1 MWDLPPLGGLS
12 AFLVKWACCF
22 LHASESFSVV
32 LWKRKAFPE
41 CEIRC
46 VFWASLYGAEQRAL
60 SRVPGAEPKGAGN
73 DTGNSQM
80 KDTAGAL
87 LCVEWACEAS
97 RRNVTYR
104 LRLGISSF
112 SIHPIKFIVQVT
124 VFFFFFFPPLWLR
137 VGLAKGKSKP
147 WQDVNLRHS
156 CFQIITQK
164 KVLVAQKHDLKPN
177 LEHSHLPGNS
187 FLASLCAASFM
198 GWSHASNPIL

>member
-46 VFWASLYGAEQRAL
+46 VFWASLHGAEQRAL

-112 SIHPIKFIVQVT
+112 SVHPIKFIVQVT
-124 VFFFFFFPPLWLR
+124 VFFFFFFLLCGWGWDLQKESQNPGKMSTWDIAVSRSSHRKRCWWLR
-137 VGLAKGKSKP
+137 
-147 WQDVNLRHS
+147 NM
-156 CFQIITQK
+156 T
-164 KVLVAQKHDLKPN
+164 
-177 LEHSHLPGNS
+177 
-187 FLASLCAASFM
+187 
-198 GWSHASNPIL
+198 WSPI